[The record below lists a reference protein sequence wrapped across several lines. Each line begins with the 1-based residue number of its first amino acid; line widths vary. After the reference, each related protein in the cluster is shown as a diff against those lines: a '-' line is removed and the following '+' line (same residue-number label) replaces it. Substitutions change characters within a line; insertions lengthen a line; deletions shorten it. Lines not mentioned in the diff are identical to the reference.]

1 MSEFNDVIDWLKEY
15 HKANFDS
22 CSNQKVKQWSTTSYA
37 SYEEMLEALANTED
51 LNQELAKLY
60 VDSRDD
66 KEARNWAKSS
76 GKELQLQFMNAV
88 KASLRRKF
96 IQTEEP
102 KEASGIMYDRYAANE
117 RREAEKILD
126 RFQKWVNSR
135 VG

>member
-1 MSEFNDVIDWLKEY
+1 MSEFNAVVDFLKEY
-15 HKANFDS
+15 HKGNFDA
-22 CSNQKVKQWSTTSYA
+22 CANQKVKQWSTTPYT
-37 SYEEMLEALANTED
+37 SYEAMLEALANTED

-60 VDSRDD
+60 VDSRDN

-96 IQTEEP
+96 IQTEEDV
-102 KEASGIMYDRYAANE
+102 EASKAMYDRYSANE

-135 VG
+135 VE